1 MSGSIK
7 ISPKHGVNPTI
18 PICFWCGK
26 EKNEVALLGKIDR
39 EDSEAPRR
47 VIMNY
52 DPCDSCQEL
61 FAKGIH
67 IIGVSEQPVM
77 QGMFPIS
84 KSGGKDLF
92 PTGAMFVARE
102 EWVKQMVS
110 EPDEKELLDNVLK
123 ERVML
128 MPSEVVEDIVK
139 EASKVEEIPCILDE
153 EEEGESSDENN

>member
-1 MSGSIK
+1 MSNSIK
-7 ISPKHGVNPTI
+7 LSPKHGVNPTI

-26 EKNEVALLGKIDR
+26 EKNEVALMGKINK

-47 VIMNY
+47 VITNY
-52 DPCDSCQEL
+52 EPCDSCKEL

-67 IIGVSEQPVM
+67 IIGVSETPVM
-77 QGMFPIS
+77 EGMFPIS
-84 KSGGKDLF
+84 KSGGQDLF

-110 EPDEKELLDNVLK
+110 EPEEKELLENVLA

-128 MPSEVVEDIVK
+128 MPSQIVEDIVH
-139 EASKVEEIPCILDE
+139 EAAKAEEIPCILDE
-153 EEEGESSDENN
+153 EEGENSDENN